1 MHFYTSVNNHYMAK
15 AIVLAKSVKKY
26 HPGANFSL
34 VLSDKLLDDFDV
46 AASPFDE
53 VITIDNLGIPVS
65 NLNQWIFEHTIVEL
79 CTAVK
84 GQALVNFLENG
95 ADKVI
100 YLDPDIEVFD
110 ELKHLDELLDENDIL
125 LTPHQTIQEDCYRDI
140 VNNEI
145 CSLMH
150 GVYNFGFYAV
160 RNNANGMKFAKWWRD
175 RLLDFCYDDIPH
187 GIFTDQKWGDLVP
200 ALFDGVHII
209 KSPAYNVSTWNL
221 SHRKIT
227 EKEGRFFV
235 NGEPLQF
242 YHFSGFDSGAQ
253 KIMLELY
260 AEKGSAAYILRDM
273 YIEKQ
278 NGAGQKKYVKYS
290 SIYDCFDNGEKI
302 TNEHRKIMRERSD
315 VHEFFKDVNP
325 YVVEQQKSYYKWFL
339 DEKAG
344 KHFSLKRAAKKNCPE
359 PVLNVLRQVKTLLPK
374 R

>member
-15 AIVLAKSVKKY
+15 AIVLAESVKRY
-26 HPGANFSL
+26 HPEAQFSL
-34 VLSDKLLDDFDV
+34 VLSDEIIDGFDI

-53 VITIDNLGIPVS
+53 IITIEELGIPVP
-65 NLNQWIFEHTIVEL
+65 NLKQWIFEHTIVEL

-95 ADKVI
+95 SEKVV
-100 YLDPDIEVFD
+100 YLDPDIEVFN
-110 ELKHLDELLDENDIL
+110 ELKELDELLNENDIL
-125 LTPHQTIQEDCYRDI
+125 LTPHQTVPEECYRDV

-160 RNNANGMKFAKWWRD
+160 RNSENGLKFARWWRD

-200 ALFDGVHII
+200 ALFDGVYII

-221 SHRKIT
+221 SHRKVT
-227 EKEGRFFV
+227 EKAGSFFV

-253 KIMLELY
+253 KIMLEMY
-260 AEKGSAAYILRDM
+260 AEKGSAAYTLRDL
-273 YIEKQ
+273 YIKKQ
-278 NGAGQKKYVKYS
+278 NKAEQKKYVKYS
-290 SIYDCFDNGEKI
+290 SVYDCFDNGEKI
-302 TNEHRKIMRERSD
+302 TTKQRKLMRERTD
-315 VHEFFKDVNP
+315 VHDYFKEADP
-325 YVVEQQKSYYKWFL
+325 YVVEQNKSYYKWYL
-339 DEKAG
+339 AEKPG
-344 KHFSLKRAAKKNCPE
+344 KHFSVKEAVKKNLPE
-359 PVLNVLRQVKTLLPK
+359 PLVELLRKAK
-374 R
+374 NMYK

>member
-26 HPGANFSL
+26 HPEANFSL

-227 EKEGRFFV
+227 KKNGRFFV

-253 KIMLELY
+253 KTMLELY
-260 AEKGSAAYILRDM
+260 AEKGSAAYTLRDM

-278 NGAGQKKYVKYS
+278 NEAGQKRYVKYA
-290 SIYDCFDNGEKI
+290 SIYDCFDNGERI
-302 TNEHRKIMRERSD
+302 TNEHRKMMRERSD
-315 VHEFFKDVNP
+315 VHEFFKDVDP
-325 YVVEQQKSYYKWFL
+325 YVVEQKKSYYKWFL

-344 KHFSLKRAAKKNCPE
+344 KHFSLKRAVKKNCPE
-359 PVLNVLRQVKTLLPK
+359 PMLNMLRQAKNLIAK